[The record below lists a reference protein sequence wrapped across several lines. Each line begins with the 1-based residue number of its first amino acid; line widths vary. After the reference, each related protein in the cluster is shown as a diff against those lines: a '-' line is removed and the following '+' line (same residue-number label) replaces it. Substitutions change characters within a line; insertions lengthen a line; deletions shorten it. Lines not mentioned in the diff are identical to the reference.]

1 MTKVE
6 RVKKLM
12 EKYGLS
18 IEDLQDVDDE
28 ETDTEPKAE
37 EVKTDEVEG
46 PQETEKE
53 VETKAEEPKVEGT
66 TEEVK
71 AENVETHVNDI
82 YKTQFEEL
90 NKKYDELKS
99 LVEAQAMKTDKAYE
113 ILDAQGKKPSEEEYP
128 YEQKL
133 GTSDIRPNLNNS
145 SADDMQFAD
154 ALSHKKIR

>member
-6 RVKKLM
+6 KVKKMM

-28 ETDTEPKAE
+28 ETDTEPKTE

-46 PQETEKE
+46 TKETEKE

-71 AENVETHVNDI
+71 AENANDI

-113 ILDAQGKKPSEEEYP
+113 ILDAQGKKPNEEEYP

-145 SADDMQFAD
+145 SADDMQFAN